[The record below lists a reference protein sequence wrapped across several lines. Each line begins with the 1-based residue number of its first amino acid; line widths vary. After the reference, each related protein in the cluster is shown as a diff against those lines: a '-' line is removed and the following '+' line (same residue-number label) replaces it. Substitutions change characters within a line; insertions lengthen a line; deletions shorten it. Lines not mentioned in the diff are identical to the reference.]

1 MGRCPGNQKKIRQ
14 VFPCNATRVQLS
26 PCNATQASYLTYEHA
41 TSILYAPQGRV
52 PHAPYRT
59 RPGKQSMVWLWW
71 LAQLTEM
78 LIGDHFM
85 LLTMR
90 RSMVP
95 LFLARSGV

>member
-59 RPGKQSMVWLWW
+59 RPGKPFTALLVWVEHLK
-71 LAQLTEM
+71 EE
-78 LIGDHFM
+78 GDQGKQ
-85 LLTMR
+85 
-90 RSMVP
+90 P
-95 LFLARSGV
+95 NPQQA